1 MEGHYYAELIEFNGT
16 LLMNWVTLLVLFLI
30 LKKFFFQKVYNFIV
44 ARERAIQDA
53 YDNAEI
59 TNNKAEMKL
68 EAYKKRIADVEGE
81 GREII
86 KNAKA
91 KAEKQANDII
101 ETANAKAGD
110 MIRKAQDEIEREKA
124 QAIIDVKNQI
134 AMYAVMAAEKI
145 VEKELE
151 IEGQD
156 AFIDKIIEQAG
167 TSKWRN

>member
-1 MEGHYYAELIEFNGT
+1 MTLI
-16 LLMNWVTLLVLFLI
+16 MNWVTLLVLFLI
-30 LKKFFFQKVYNFIV
+30 LKKFFFEKVRNFIA

-59 TNNKAEMKL
+59 TNNKADMKL

-86 KNAKA
+86 KKA
-91 KAEKQANDII
+91 KEKADGQANDII
-101 ETANAKAGD
+101 DAANKKAEEIMVKAKN
-110 MIRKAQDEIEREKA
+110 EIEREKA
-124 QAIIDVKNQI
+124 QAIVDMKGQI

-151 IEGQD
+151 VEGQD